1 MSRSPLAY
9 PLLRPLDGDAGGA
22 ADLQTDIMRFMAILA
37 LCLMAIFA
45 LVQSVPQVASIPAE
59 PPPPEPIASEA
70 SPADEPPPPM
80 ATTEPPRALAL
91 TRPEPRPVPVEAA
104 KPVALARPQAQAASP
119 PPAAASRP
127 SVDSPP
133 DAPPESAEGFTLRF
147 ESDIALARLVATGQV
162 GFFAM
167 DDDGAQRMSVSG
179 NTISFWSAPVPNRYH
194 EMDGNTVPKAVR
206 DALARTGRGAEVSHW
221 AVTLPTRLT
230 GELQALMQE
239 HSGGAL
245 VIARDGSLR
254 REST

>member
-1 MSRSPLAY
+1 MSRGPLAY

-22 ADLQTDIMRFMAILA
+22 ADLQTDVMRFMAILA

-45 LVQSVPQVASIPAE
+45 LVQSVPPVASIPAE
-59 PPPPEPIASEA
+59 PPPEPIASVT
-70 SPADEPPPPM
+70 SPADEPPLPK
-80 ATTEPPRALAL
+80 ATTERPRAVTL
-91 TRPEPRPVPVEAA
+91 TRPEPRPAPVKAAEA
-104 KPVALARPQAQAASP
+104 VAPTRPEAQAEAP
-119 PPAAASRP
+119 QPAATSSQ
-127 SVDSPP
+127 SVDSSP

-179 NTISFWSAPVPNRYH
+179 NRISFWSAPVPNRYH

-206 DALARTGRGAEVSHW
+206 DALARTGRGAEVRYW
-221 AVTLPTRLT
+221 AVTLPSRLT
-230 GELQALMQE
+230 GELEALMQE

-245 VIARDGSLR
+245 VIAKDGSLR